1 MRLSKVEVSD
11 SSDLAACV
19 AEADAEAEAEGIR
32 TKRGRGRCL
41 LLHGCAEA
49 KHDAGGVA
57 RAAMGYPRNTA
68 VELL

>member
-1 MRLSKVEVSD
+1 MSD

-49 KHDAGGVA
+49 TEAKHDAGGVA